1 MSPSVS
7 AQKSSWNGSV
17 KRVKKQDHPP
27 VLSGGGSPAVDSSA
41 GMSDKQLPLY
51 LKEIGQVSLLDREG
65 EVRLCKKIEE
75 AKRSML
81 EILYSLPMTLD
92 YLQEQRMRLMNGEIA
107 ARHIVQKEKEADGEP
122 ESEEEADIPDLQ
134 AEQQEDE
141 EFHQRVIQQLAH
153 LCQCVQSMMA
163 REKENV
169 FTPKHIS
176 SSTAQARKN
185 LWQSLEGVNW
195 HPAFTKHVE
204 SRLRA
209 TERQLVEVLKRLGVS
224 PQDFCS
230 GGEGAHRGSGKSLHA
245 TNPRIE
251 EGPSFQRSALEASEH
266 LICLEQEVLRM
277 GYPEFFARVRKL
289 DQAKI
294 RLHFAKEAMLEANLR
309 LVVSVAKRYVN
320 RGLDLLDLIQEGNIG
335 LMRAVDRFEYQRGYK
350 FSTYGTWWIRQ
361 AVTRALADQSR
372 TVRIPVH
379 VCDVLTRVRRT
390 VERLAVQMGREPKL
404 EELSGAVDIP
414 LDKLST
420 MLEATKGT
428 LSLETPMGDED
439 GSPLSDLLQDHSAVS
454 PCYSAERVD
463 LQEKV
468 TSLLKTLTPR
478 EAHIIRRRFGIGEL
492 EDATLEEIGLEFSV
506 TRERI
511 RQIEERALAKLREPQ
526 RNVVLRNFFQPSGPA
541 LG

>member
-1 MSPSVS
+1 MSPSAS
-7 AQKSSWNGSV
+7 AQKPSWNGSI
-17 KRVKKQDHPP
+17 KRVKKQGCHP
-27 VLSGGGSPAVDSSA
+27 VLSGGGSPAVDSLS
-41 GMSDKQLPLY
+41 GMSDKELPLY
-51 LKEIGQVSLLDREG
+51 LKEIGRVALLDREG

-75 AKRSML
+75 ARRSML

-92 YLQEQRMRLMNGEIA
+92 YLEEQRKRLLNGDIA
-107 ARHIVQKEKEADGEP
+107 AKHIVQKEKEEDAEI
-122 ESEEEADIPDLQ
+122 ESEHESDISDIQ

-141 EFHQRVIQQLAH
+141 DFRQRVIQQLSH
-153 LCQCVQSMMA
+153 LCCCVEFLIT
-163 REKENV
+163 RKNENV
-169 FTPKHIS
+169 STPKHDVLTSGQI
-176 SSTAQARKN
+176 RKK
-185 LWQSLEGVNW
+185 LWKSLEEVNW
-195 HPAFTKHVE
+195 HPAFTKQVE
-204 SRLRA
+204 SRVRA
-209 TERQLVEVLKRLGVS
+209 TERQLAEVLKRLGVS
-224 PQDFCS
+224 PQETFCS
-230 GGEGAHRGSGKSLHA
+230 GEQKPGMSRKSLPP
-245 TNPRIE
+245 TYPRVE
-251 EGPSFQRSALEASEH
+251 PTSSSQRLALEAGEH

-277 GYPEFFARVRKL
+277 GFPEFLAQVRQL

-335 LMRAVDRFEYQRGYK
+335 LMRAVDRFEYRRGYK
-350 FSTYGTWWIRQ
+350 FSTYATWWIRQ

-390 VERLAVQMGREPKL
+390 LERLAVQMGREPKL

-468 TSLLKTLTPR
+468 TSLLETLTPR

-526 RNVVLRNFFQPSGPA
+526 RNEVLRKFFQAPGSAIG
-541 LG
+541 